1 MGIQARISGCSRKL
15 FVVFVGNMSSSPRVF
30 VSLCKTE
37 INEVNNMLLF
47 TQPDQKVIRFYVS
60 MQKPVLMDKLYALQ
74 HLDGKHEHSFV
85 RKLLTTVFVE
95 IFERGSK

>member
-1 MGIQARISGCSRKL
+1 
-15 FVVFVGNMSSSPRVF
+15 MSSSSRVF
-30 VSLCKTE
+30 VSLCETK
-37 INEVNNMLLF
+37 INEVNNVLLF

-60 MQKPVLMDKLYALQ
+60 MQKPVLMDKLNTLQ

-85 RKLLTTVFVE
+85 RKLLATVFVE